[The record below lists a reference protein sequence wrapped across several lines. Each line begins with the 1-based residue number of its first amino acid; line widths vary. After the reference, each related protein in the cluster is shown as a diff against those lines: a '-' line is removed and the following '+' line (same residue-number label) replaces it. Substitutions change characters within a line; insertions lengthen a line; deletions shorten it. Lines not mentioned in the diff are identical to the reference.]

1 MTYIVTTEYAFNKV
15 AAPNLP
21 LAPTVYDSRYHE
33 QFNNVLRL
41 YFNRLDAIIAQLNT
55 GSGSIDGSGILF
67 PSGSFQDNT
76 SQQPSVNYPTP
87 LSFTQVDYSN
97 QVILTDTVSS
107 FTGDRTGTTLTVSGI
122 TGQLYVGSHLFG
134 TGYETGVVTA
144 SITANVMNVTAV
156 ASGVLSVGNYIVDG
170 AGVPAGTRIAAFL
183 TGSGGVG
190 TYLINVPNGSSITV
204 ASTSMTVYGTYIV
217 DQLTGTAGSNGT
229 YTTSTSGAL
238 SSRAMTSRTT
248 SRLTA
253 LVAGTYNFQWS
264 GQFSN
269 LDNATQ
275 DAYVWLRING
285 TDLTGSTGRLGF
297 LQRKSAGIPTST
309 ISGWNYYIT
318 LNANDYVEI
327 FCVVTNANLTIA
339 SYPATTGTPLSYP
352 STASVV
358 ATLGFVSGL
367 Y

>member
-1 MTYIVTTEYAFNKV
+1 MAEFKVGPLISPQAPRLPNATVEYDQNYINQ
-15 AAPNLP
+15 L
-21 LAPTVYDSRYHE
+21 
-33 QFNNVLRL
+33 NNILRL
-41 YFNRLDAIIAQLNT
+41 YFNQLQNFNQLFTTNT
-55 GSGSIDGSGILF
+55 GGAFLKF

-76 SQQPSVNYPTP
+76 NQQPSVNYPTP

-97 QVILTDTVSS
+97 QIVLTDTTAS
-107 FTGDRTGTTLTVSGI
+107 FTGARTLTTLTVSAI

-134 TGYETGVVTA
+134 TGYETAVVTA

-156 ASGVLSVGNYIVDG
+156 TSGTLAVGDYLTDG
-170 AGVPAGTRIAAFL
+170 TGVSDGTRIAAFISS
-183 TGSGGVG
+183 SGGIG
-190 TYLINVPNGSSITV
+190 TYLINVPDGTSITV
-204 ASTSMTVYGTYIV
+204 PSTTITAHGAYIV
-217 DQLTGTAGSNGT
+217 DQLTGTAGGAGT
-229 YTTSTSGAL
+229 YTTSTSGTL
-238 SSRAMTSRTT
+238 TSRAMTSRTT

-285 TDLTGSTGRLGF
+285 TDLTGSTGKLS
-297 LQRKSAGIPTST
+297 LLARKSAGIPST
-309 ISGWNYYIT
+309 NIIGWNYYVN
-318 LNANDYVEI
+318 LNANDYLEI
-327 FCVVTNANLTIA
+327 FAVVTSTNLTIET
-339 SYPATTGTPLSYP
+339 YPKVTGTPLAYP

>member
-1 MTYIVTTEYAFNKV
+1 MTITFFPPST
-15 AAPNLP
+15 AANAL
-21 LAPTVYDSRYHE
+21 
-33 QFNNVLRL
+33 LR
-41 YFNRLDAIIAQLNT
+41 
-55 GSGSIDGSGILF
+55 F

-76 SQQPSVNYPTP
+76 NQFPSVNYPTP
-87 LSFTQVDYSN
+87 LSFTQVDYTN
-97 QVILTDTVSS
+97 QIVLTDTTAS
-107 FTGDRTGTTLTVSGI
+107 FTGVRAGTTLTVSAI

-156 ASGVLSVGNYIVDG
+156 TSGALAVGNYLVDG
-170 AGVPAGTRIAAFL
+170 AGIPAGTRIAAFL
-183 TGSGGVG
+183 TGSGSTG
-190 TYLINVPNGSSITV
+190 TYLINVPDGSSITV
-204 ASTSMTVYGTYIV
+204 ASTTVTAYGIYIV
-217 DQLTGTAGSNGT
+217 DQLTGTAGGAGT

-253 LVAGTYNFQWS
+253 LIAGTYNFQWS

-285 TDLTGSTGRLGF
+285 VDLAGSTGKLS
-297 LQRKSAGIPTST
+297 LLARKSAGVPST
-309 ISGWNYYIT
+309 NIIGWNYYVN
-318 LNANDYVEI
+318 LNANDYLEI
-327 FCVVTNANLTIA
+327 FAVVTNSALTIA
-339 SYPATTGTPLSYP
+339 TYPKVTGTPLAYP